1 MSRAIVLREPGPP
14 EVLKV
19 ESVEVGAPAAG
30 QIRLRQTYVSVNFHD
45 CYVRSGLYKTLP
57 LPGIPGLEGVGV
69 VEAVGPGV
77 TAFREG
83 DRVAYFTGA
92 YGGYAEARLIDANLP
107 VRIPDD
113 LDDRT
118 IAASW
123 LRGLTAQMLAYSVFP
138 IRAGQTVLIHA
149 AAGGVGRLLS
159 QLAHHLG
166 ATVIGTVGSPEK
178 AELARQ
184 AGCDHTILYRQEN
197 FVDRVREI
205 TAGRGVD
212 VAYDSVGKD
221 TFLGSLDVLAKRGH
235 LCNFG
240 QSSGTDRAVR
250 DLAAL
255 RGFQQPL
262 PPGAV
267 PLLRGR
273 GARGHVVAALPGPA
287 RSRHD
292 DRRDAR
298 IRLRGRRAGARRPRV
313 PPDDGGRAA
322 EGVTGRRR
330 SVVLARRG
338 PAAAET
344 TG

>member
-178 AELARQ
+178 AGLARQ

-240 QSSGTDRAVR
+240 QSSGPIAPFEISRLFAGSNSISRPALFHYFEGGEREVMSSR
-250 DLAAL
+250 LFQAL
-255 RGFQQPL
+255 RDRVMTTDETHEYAFEDVARAHADL
-262 PPGAV
+262 ESRRTTGAV
-267 PLLRGR
+267 LLK
-273 GARGHVVAALPGPA
+273 V
-287 RSRHD
+287 
-292 DRRDAR
+292 
-298 IRLRGRRAGARRPRV
+298 
-313 PPDDGGRAA
+313 
-322 EGVTGRRR
+322 
-330 SVVLARRG
+330 
-338 PAAAET
+338 
-344 TG
+344 